1 MSLYELF
8 LTLEASYIGDAIRN
22 SLWLFP
28 VIEAFHLVGF
38 AFLGGSV
45 LIVDMRLVGICLR
58 SRDLTEVF
66 RSMSLV
72 TRLSLLLVFATGIPL
87 ALSEMIK
94 LYYNYSFWVKM
105 TALALALLFT
115 FAVRNPLLRK
125 GEIPQVGAIFIGL
138 ISFSLWFTV
147 AAAGRWIGFSS

>member
-1 MSLYELF
+1 MTVLEIF
-8 LTLEASYIGDAIRN
+8 MTLEASYVGDAIRN

-45 LIVDMRLVGICLR
+45 LIVDLRLVGLCLQKR
-58 SRDLTEVF
+58 TIADVF
-66 RSMSLV
+66 RSMSLL
-72 TRLSLLLVFATGIPL
+72 TRLSLVLIFATGIPL

-105 TALALALLFT
+105 SALALALIFT
-115 FAVRNPLLRK
+115 FAIRNPLARK
-125 GEIPQVGAIFIGL
+125 DNLPQVGAIFVGL